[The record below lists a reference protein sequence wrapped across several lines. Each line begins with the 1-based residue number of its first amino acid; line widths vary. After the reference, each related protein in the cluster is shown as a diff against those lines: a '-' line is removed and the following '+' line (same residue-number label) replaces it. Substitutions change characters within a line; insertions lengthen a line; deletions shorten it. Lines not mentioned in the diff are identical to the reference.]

1 MFAVYACVS
10 SLEVRDLC
18 TRLHTNTHISQI
30 KQQAAS
36 TLHQKKLYLKNFTVV
51 AKYVYLYSYILL
63 HYHLAGDLVLINC
76 QNVINYVKIVMY
88 IQFSMLTWYKI
99 LVILFIV

>member
-18 TRLHTNTHISQI
+18 THLHTNTHISQI

-36 TLHQKKLYLKNFTVV
+36 TLHQKKVYLKNFTVV
-51 AKYVYLYSYILL
+51 AKYIYLYSY
-63 HYHLAGDLVLINC
+63 HYHLAEDLVLINC

-88 IQFSMLTWYKI
+88 IQFSMFTWYKI